1 VWCIMWYTFW
11 KTHARLNFTAEVE
24 SVTSNMHIMTKTVAN
39 YSVNV
44 IGSMCA
50 VLQTPFDSFFIRQ
63 TSFDNLNSKFIRFNS
78 SYACMH
84 TYIDTYTYIYTYVC
98 VRIYIIWI
106 YENRW
111 LASSRE
117 RHFGI
122 GEVHTITNTLTLK
135 SVWEREVRGF

>member
-63 TSFDNLNSKFIRFNS
+63 TSFDSLNSS
-78 SYACMH
+78 SGSTRSSHACMH
-84 TYIDTYTYIYTYVC
+84 TYIHVC
-98 VRIYIIWI
+98 VWVVWI
-106 YENRW
+106 NENWW
-111 LASSRE
+111 LALSRE
-117 RHFGI
+117 RQFEI
-122 GEVHTITNTLTLK
+122 GRVSANTLTLK
-135 SVWEREVRGF
+135 SVWEREVRDF

>member
-1 VWCIMWYTFW
+1 MWYTFW

-63 TSFDNLNSKFIRFNS
+63 TSFDNLNSS
-78 SYACMH
+78 SSGSTYHMHACIH
-84 TYIDTYTYIYTYVC
+84 T
-98 VRIYIIWI
+98 
-106 YENRW
+106 
-111 LASSRE
+111 
-117 RHFGI
+117 
-122 GEVHTITNTLTLK
+122 
-135 SVWEREVRGF
+135 